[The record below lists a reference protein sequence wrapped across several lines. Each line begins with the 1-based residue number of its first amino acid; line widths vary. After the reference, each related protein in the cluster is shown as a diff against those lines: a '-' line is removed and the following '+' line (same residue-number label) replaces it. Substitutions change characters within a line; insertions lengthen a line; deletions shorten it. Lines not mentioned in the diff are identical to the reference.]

1 MPGSSS
7 SLSAEVDRSARANGD
22 PRVNRRPTGRD
33 GAHHL
38 VRAKAP
44 LRLSFAG
51 GGTDVPP
58 FPAEQGGVVLNATIN
73 RHAYATLRPRQDD
86 QIELESLDFGLALR
100 CRAGDGL
107 IFDGQLD
114 LLKAAIRKMWDPA
127 GGGFDLFVH
136 SSAPPGSGL
145 GLSSTV
151 MVTVIGLLME
161 YQRIPLTDYEIAEHA
176 YVLERE
182 DLGLR
187 GGLQDQYAATF
198 GGFNFIE
205 FHGDRVV
212 VNPLRIK
219 PETVNELEHNLLL
232 CYTGATHVSD
242 GIIADQTMRFIGGEA
257 DTVDALKLQKELAT
271 EMKNA
276 LLRGR
281 LGTFAELLGEAWRQ
295 KKRMSPR
302 IATSFIDEAY
312 EEALKHGAV
321 SGKVTGAGGGGYM
334 LFYCDYRRKH
344 RVAEALTRM
353 GASVADFGFEFN
365 GLTTWRA
372 TGG

>member
-1 MPGSSS
+1 M
-7 SLSAEVDRSARANGD
+7 AKQ
-22 PRVNRRPTGRD
+22 
-33 GAHHL
+33 L

-58 FPAEQGGVVLNATIN
+58 FPAEQGGLVLNATIN
-73 RHAYATLRPRQDD
+73 RYVYATLRPREDD
-86 QIELESLDFGLALR
+86 EIELESLDFGLALR
-100 CRAGDGL
+100 YGAGDPL

-114 LLKAAIRKMWDPA
+114 LLKAAIRKLWDPA
-127 GGGFDLFVH
+127 TGGFDLFVR

-151 MVTVIGLLME
+151 MVAMIGLLRE
-161 YQRIPLTDYEIAEHA
+161 FQRIPLTDYEIADHA
-176 YVLERE
+176 YVLERQ
-182 DLGLR
+182 DLGLN

-205 FHGDRVV
+205 FFGDHVV
-212 VNPLRIK
+212 VNPLRIR
-219 PETVNELEHNLLL
+219 PETINELEHNLLL
-232 CYTGATHVSD
+232 CYTGSTHVSD
-242 GIIADQTMRFIGGEA
+242 GIITDQTKRFVAGETE
-257 DTVDALKLQKELAT
+257 TVEALKLQKDLAT

-276 LLRGR
+276 LLQGR
-281 LGTFAELLGEAWRQ
+281 LLAFADLLGEAWRQ

-334 LFYCDYRRKH
+334 LFYCDYRSKH

-353 GASVADFGFEFN
+353 GASVTDFAFDSH

-372 TGG
+372 ECV